1 MLSALRERLSD
12 FRNRKVAD
20 PAFRRW
26 ASRFPLTRSV
36 ARRQAKALFDLTA
49 GFVYSQ
55 VLAACVRVGLFE
67 MLAAGPL
74 DLLEIASRIDLPE
87 EATDRLLK
95 AAAALDLVEARRG
108 GSYALGPLGAAL
120 VANPGVEAMILHH
133 DILYRDLQDPLA
145 LLAGQTAADLKSYWV
160 YAGGETSGPAK
171 PRRHADYT
179 RLMSASQ
186 AFVTEEIL
194 DAYSFERHRR
204 LLDVGGGDATFLIAA
219 GQAAP
224 HLELALLDLPPVAS
238 IARQRLLAAGL
249 AGRAKVHSGSF
260 LDDPLPAGA
269 DVVTLIR
276 VLHDH
281 DDAPALA
288 ILSAI
293 REAIAPGG
301 TLLIAEPM
309 AGTAGAEASGDA
321 YFGFYLLA
329 MGQGRPRTVDEIGT
343 LLRRAGFSAPRE
355 IATGTPLIARIVV
368 AKPAYPTTLW

>member
-1 MLSALRERLSD
+1 MLDTLRERFND

-26 ASRFPLTRSV
+26 ASRFPLTRRI
-36 ARRQAKALFDLTA
+36 ARRQAKSLFDLTA

-55 VLAACVRVGLFE
+55 VLVACVRVGLFD
-67 MLAAGPL
+67 MLASGAL
-74 DLLEIASRIDLPE
+74 DLDTIASRTDLPRS
-87 EATDRLLK
+87 AADRLLK
-95 AAAALDLVEARRG
+95 AAVSLGLVETRQG
-108 GSYALGPLGAAL
+108 GRYALGPLGAAL
-120 VANPGVEAMILHH
+120 VGNPGVEAMILHH

-145 LLAGQTAADLKSYWV
+145 LLAGQTAADLKSYWA
-160 YAGGETSGPAK
+160 YAGGETAGAAP

-186 AFVTEEIL
+186 AFVTDEIL
-194 DAYSFERHRR
+194 QAHSFKQHRH
-204 LLDVGGGDATFLIAA
+204 LLDVGGGDATFLITA
-219 GQAAP
+219 GRTAP
-224 HLELALLDLPPVAS
+224 QLELALFDLPPVAA

-260 LDDPLPAGA
+260 LHDPLPAGA

-288 ILSAI
+288 ILAAI
-293 REAIAPGG
+293 RKAIAPGG

-309 AGTAGAEASGDA
+309 AGTVGAEASGDA

-329 MGQGRPRTVDEIGT
+329 MGQGRPRTVNEIGN
-343 LLRRAGFSAPRE
+343 LLRRAGFAGHSE
-355 IATGTPLIARIVV
+355 IATGTPLIARIV
-368 AKPAYPTTLW
+368 AARTT

>member
-1 MLSALRERLSD
+1 MLSDLRERLSD

-26 ASRFPLTRSV
+26 ASRFPLTRWV

-55 VLAACVRVGLFE
+55 VLAACVRVGLFD
-67 MLAAGPL
+67 MLGAGPL
-74 DLLEIASRIDLPE
+74 DLDSIASRIDLPP
-87 EATDRLLK
+87 AGTDRLLK
-95 AAAALDLVEARRG
+95 AASALGLVETRTDGR
-108 GSYALGPLGAAL
+108 YAVGPLGAAL
-120 VANPGVEAMILHH
+120 VGNSGVEAMILHH
-133 DILYRDLQDPLA
+133 DILYRDLQNPLA
-145 LLAGQTAADLKSYWV
+145 LLAGQQVSDLKSYWA
-160 YAGGETSGPAK
+160 YAGGETSSPSK

-186 AFVTEEIL
+186 AFVTDEIL
-194 DAYSFERHRR
+194 NAYSFKRHKC

-224 HLELALLDLPPVAS
+224 QLDLALFDLPPVAS

-249 AGRAKVHSGSF
+249 SGRAKVHAGSF
-260 LDDPLPAGA
+260 LDDQLPAGA

-293 REAIAPGG
+293 RRAIAPGG

-309 AGTAGAEASGDA
+309 SGTVGAEASGDA

-329 MGQGRPRTVDEIGT
+329 MGQGRPRTVAEIGS
-343 LLRRAGFSAPRE
+343 LLERAGFSAHRE
-355 IATGTPLIARIVV
+355 IPTGTPLIARIVTARV
-368 AKPAYPTTLW
+368 A

>member
-1 MLSALRERLSD
+1 MLSALRERLGD

-67 MLAAGPL
+67 MLAPGPL
-74 DLLEIASRIDLPE
+74 DLAAIASRIDLSE
-87 EATDRLLK
+87 GATDRLLK
-95 AAAALDLVEARRG
+95 AASALGLVVARRG
-108 GSYALGPLGAAL
+108 DRYALGPLGAAL
-120 VANPGVEAMILHH
+120 VGNPGVEAMILHH
-133 DILYRDLQDPLA
+133 DILYHDLQDPLA
-145 LLAGQTAADLKSYWV
+145 LLAGKSASDLKSYWA
-160 YAGGETSGPAK
+160 YAGGGSPGPVT

-186 AFVTEEIL
+186 AFVTDEIL
-194 DAYSFERHRR
+194 DAYSFKRHRR
-204 LLDVGGGDATFLIAA
+204 LLDVGGGDATFLVAA
-219 GQAAP
+219 GQSAT
-224 HLELALLDLPPVAS
+224 HLELALFDLPPVAS
-238 IARQRLLAAGL
+238 IARHRLLAAGL
-249 AGRAKVHSGSF
+249 AGRAKVHAGSF
-260 LDDPLPAGA
+260 LDDPLPTGA

-293 REAIAPGG
+293 RQAIAPGG

-309 AGTAGAEASGDA
+309 AGTPGAEASGDT

-329 MGQGRPRTVDEIGT
+329 MGQGRPRTADDIGT
-343 LLRRAGFSAPRE
+343 LLKRAGFSAHRE
-355 IATGTPLIARIVV
+355 IATGTPLIARIVT
-368 AKPAYPTTLW
+368 ARAQ

>member
-1 MLSALRERLSD
+1 MLNALRERLSD

-36 ARRQAKALFDLTA
+36 ARSQAKALFDLTA

-67 MLAAGPL
+67 MLATGPL
-74 DLLEIASRIDLPE
+74 DIDTIASRIDLSAG
-87 EATDRLLK
+87 ATDRLLK

-120 VANPGVEAMILHH
+120 VGNPGVEAMILHH

-145 LLAGQTAADLKSYWV
+145 LLGGQTAADLKSYWV
-160 YAGGETSGPAK
+160 YAGGETSSPAK

-186 AFVTEEIL
+186 AFITDEIL
-194 DAYSFERHRR
+194 DAYSFKRHRR

-224 HLELALLDLPPVAS
+224 HLELALFDLPPVAA

-249 AGRAKVHSGSF
+249 ASRAKVHSGSF
-260 LDDPLPAGA
+260 LDNPLPAGA

-293 REAIAPGG
+293 RKAIAPGG
-301 TLLIAEPM
+301 ALLIAEPM

-329 MGQGRPRTVDEIGT
+329 MGQGRPRTAHEIGI
-343 LLRRAGFSAPRE
+343 LLKRAGFSVHRE
-355 IATGTPLIARIVV
+355 IATGTPLIARIVT
-368 AKPAYPTTLW
+368 ATPA